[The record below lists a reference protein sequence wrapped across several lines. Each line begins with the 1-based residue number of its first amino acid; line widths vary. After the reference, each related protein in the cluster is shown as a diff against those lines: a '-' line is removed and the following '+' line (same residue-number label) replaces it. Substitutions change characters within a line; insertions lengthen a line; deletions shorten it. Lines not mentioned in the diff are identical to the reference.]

1 MIIRTPDQR
10 LRVFVSSTLQEM
22 AEERVAAREAIN
34 RLRLSP
40 VMFEIGARP
49 HPPQDLYRSYLD
61 QSHIFI
67 GLYWE
72 RYGWVAPDMDI
83 SGLEDEYR
91 LCGNK
96 PKLIYIKSPAPN
108 REPRLKQ
115 LLDDIRNDDSVS
127 YKPFSTAAELQQLIE
142 NDLAIMLTER
152 FEMTQQPAEASA
164 LPAHYN
170 NLPAASTQLIGR
182 EADIDRIANLV
193 LRGDVRLVTLYGP
206 GGIGK
211 TRLATEAGRRVLNQF
226 THGVCFVPLSTISD
240 HNLVIPA
247 IGAAL
252 GLGETRAA
260 GLTERVID
268 TLRDKHILLILD
280 NFEQVTPAATTL
292 ADLLAAA
299 PKLEMIVTSRT
310 VLHVRGEHELPVMPL
325 DLPSQRDGMTFEQ
338 IKACSAVQLF
348 VARASAVKADFD
360 LTPANAQAVAGIVA
374 HLDGLPLAIELAAA
388 RVKLLTP
395 QAILPRLIDAGQQ
408 ARLLSGGARDLPE
421 RQQTLLN
428 TLAWSYSL
436 LTPEEQ
442 CWFERLSVFVDGWT
456 LESVTPICAFE
467 DEFAAVD
474 AMGSLADK
482 SLIMRV
488 TSSNGGE
495 RFTMLNTLREYAGAK
510 LAERGETDQIA
521 EHHSAYFSKLAM
533 QSEPQIVSA
542 QQREWLAVLDDENSN
557 LQAALNWLIDKGD
570 VAVAAHMGWALR
582 AYWLIT
588 TRQSESLRWM
598 TAALSR
604 LDTAPD
610 SDGKVDQSKVL
621 ARAKALSVAG
631 FSAAWQGN
639 ADWARFLLADAE
651 SINEQSPNM
660 HIMAMVHTGYA
671 IAALST
677 ADLATSQTHFEQSI
691 ACYREAGDIWSAVM
705 ALNGLLRVAGLNCDF
720 ATSDRVYNDLQA
732 LLPALNDQVSIAVAT
747 CEMGFVSLQRRDVA
761 LAETQLRQA
770 IRQCREAGYREG
782 VIWSLESLAGAAF
795 VSGNVL
801 RAATLLGASS
811 KLRDL
816 AGIPVW
822 HQAEG
827 SELNALKQLLREKA
841 PEQFDAALAFG
852 ENMTLDQAVSFA
864 TAS

>member
-22 AEERVAAREAIN
+22 SEERVAAREAIN

-49 HPPQDLYRSYLD
+49 HPPQDLYRAYLE

-72 RYGWVAPDMDI
+72 RYGWVAPDMTI

-115 LLDDIRNDDSVS
+115 LLDDIRNDDGVS
-127 YKPFSTAAELQQLIE
+127 YKPFSSAAELQQLIE

-152 FEMTQQPAEASA
+152 FEMTQQPADTNA

-170 NLPAASTQLIGR
+170 NLLAASTPLIGR
-182 EADIDRIANLV
+182 DEDIERIAELV

-211 TRLATEAGRRVLNQF
+211 TRLATEAGRRLLNRF
-226 THGVCFVPLSTISD
+226 THGVCFVPLSTIND

-260 GLTERVID
+260 GLTERVREA
-268 TLRDKHILLILD
+268 LRDKHMLLILD
-280 NFEQVTPAATTL
+280 NFEQVMPAATAI

-310 VLHVRGEHELPVMPL
+310 VLRVRGEHECPVMPL
-325 DLPSQRDGMTFEQ
+325 DLPEHRDAMSFEQ

-348 VARASAVKADFD
+348 VERASAVKRDFT
-360 LTPANAQAVAGIVA
+360 LTPANAQAVAGIVKQ
-374 HLDGLPLAIELAAA
+374 LDGLPLAIELAAA
-388 RVKLLTP
+388 RVKMLTP
-395 QAILPRLIDAGQQ
+395 QAILSRLIDAGQQ
-408 ARLLSGGARDLPE
+408 AKLLSGGARDLPE

-428 TLAWSYSL
+428 TLAWSYGL

-442 CWFERLSVFVDGWT
+442 RWFERISVFVDGWT
-456 LESVTPICAFE
+456 LESVTPICEFE
-467 DEFAAVD
+467 DEFAAMD

-482 SLIMRV
+482 SLIMRM
-488 TSSNGGE
+488 TALSSDE
-495 RFTMLNTLREYAGAK
+495 RFTMLNTLRDYAAAK
-510 LAERGETDQIA
+510 LAARGEIDRVA
-521 EHHSAYFSKLAM
+521 ERHATYFAALAL
-533 QSEPQIVSA
+533 QAEPEIVGA
-542 QQREWLAVLDDENSN
+542 GQKEWVAKIDDENSN
-557 LQAALNWLIDKGD
+557 IQAALNWLIDKGD
-570 VAVAAHMGWALR
+570 AASAANAGWALR

-604 LDTAPD
+604 LDTAPEP
-610 SDGKVDQSKVL
+610 DGSVNTAKLKS
-621 ARAKALSVAG
+621 RAKALSVAG

-651 SINEQSPNM
+651 SITQNVADP
-660 HIMAMVHTGYA
+660 HLLAMVHTGHA
-671 IAALST
+671 IAALSIQEYEK
-677 ADLATSQTHFEQSI
+677 SQAHFEQGL
-691 ACYREAGDIWSAVM
+691 ACYREAGDLWSAVM
-705 ALNGLLRVAGLNCDF
+705 VLNGILRVAGERHDF
-720 ATSDRVYNDLQA
+720 ETAERAHYELMAV
-732 LLPALNDQVSIAVAT
+732 LPHLGDGVSVAVANFET
-747 CEMGFVSLQRRDVA
+747 GFVAFQRGDIA
-761 LAETQLRQA
+761 TAEPQLRKA
-770 IRQCREAGYREG
+770 VRMCRDAGYREG
-782 VIWSLESLAGAAF
+782 VIWSIETLAGAAF
-795 VSGNVL
+795 AAGDL
-801 RAATLLGASS
+801 QRASTLLGAASTM
-811 KLRDL
+811 RDL

-822 HQAEG
+822 HMDEG
-827 SELNALKQLLREKA
+827 TMLKNLVQSVKA
-841 PEQFDAALAFG
+841 QDPQGYQTAWARGTA
-852 ENMTLDQAVSFA
+852 MSLDQAVA
-864 TAS
+864 YASG

>member
-22 AEERVAAREAIN
+22 AEERIAAREAIN

-72 RYGWVAPDMDI
+72 RYGWVAPDMTL

-96 PKLIYIKSPAPN
+96 PKLIYIKTPAPN

-127 YKPFSTAAELQQLIE
+127 YKSFSSAAELQQLIE

-152 FEMTQQPAEASA
+152 FEMTQQPAETGA
-164 LPAHYN
+164 LPAHHN
-170 NLPAASTQLIGR
+170 NLPAASTPLIGR
-182 EADIDRIANLV
+182 EEDVKRIAELV

-211 TRLATEAGRRVLNQF
+211 TRLATEAGRRVHNQF
-226 THGVCFVPLSTISD
+226 THGVCFVPLSTITD

-260 GLTERVID
+260 GLNERV
-268 TLRDKHILLILD
+268 TEALRDKHMLLILD
-280 NFEQVTPAATTL
+280 NFEQVMPAATAI

-310 VLHVRGEHELPVMPL
+310 VLRVRGEHECPVLPL
-325 DLPSQRDGMTFEQ
+325 DLPEHREVLTFEQ
-338 IKACSAVQLF
+338 IKACAAVQLF
-348 VARASAVKADFD
+348 VERAAAVKGDFT
-360 LTPANAQAVAGIVA
+360 LTPANAQAVAGIVRQ
-374 HLDGLPLAIELAAA
+374 LDGLPLAIELAAA
-388 RVKLLTP
+388 RIKMMAP
-395 QAILPRLIDAGQQ
+395 QAIYARLVDAGQQ

-428 TLAWSYSL
+428 TLAWSYGL
-436 LTPEEQ
+436 LTPDEQ
-442 CWFERLSVFVDGWT
+442 RWFERLGVYVDGWT
-456 LESVTPICAFE
+456 MDSVTPICEFE
-467 DEFAAVD
+467 DEFAAMD
-474 AMGSLADK
+474 AMSSLADK

-488 TSSNGGE
+488 TTPHTE
-495 RFTMLNTLREYAGAK
+495 RFSMLNTLRDYATTK
-510 LAERGETDQIA
+510 LAARGETDHVA
-521 EHHSAYFSKLAM
+521 ERHAAYFAHLALQAEPEIVGAGQKEWVAKLN
-533 QSEPQIVSA
+533 
-542 QQREWLAVLDDENSN
+542 DENSN
-557 LQAALNWLIDKGD
+557 VQAALNWLIDKGD
-570 VAVAAHMGWALR
+570 AAMAANAGWALR

-610 SDGKVDQSKVL
+610 AAGNNDPAKMI

-639 ADWARFLLADAE
+639 ADWAHFLLADAE
-651 SINEQSPNM
+651 SISTHVPNP
-660 HIMAMVHTGYA
+660 HVMAMVHTGYA
-671 IAALST
+671 IAALSIQS
-677 ADLATSQTHFEQSI
+677 LETSQAHFEQSLTH
-691 ACYREAGDIWSAVM
+691 YREAGDAWSAVM
-705 ALNGLLRVAGLNCDF
+705 VLNGLLRVAGLRCDF
-720 ATSDRVYNDLQA
+720 ATSDRVYQALQA
-732 LLPALNDQVSIAVAT
+732 MLPTLSDRVSIAVAT
-747 CEMGFVSLQRRDVA
+747 YEMGFVSLQRGDLE
-761 LAETQLRQA
+761 LAEKQLRDA
-770 IRQCREAGYREG
+770 IRLCREAGYREG
-782 VIWSLESLAGAAF
+782 VIWSLESLAGVARQA
-795 VSGNVL
+795 GDL
-801 RAATLLGASS
+801 QRAGTLLGAAGTI
-811 KLRDL
+811 RDL

-827 SELNALKQLLREKA
+827 SDLNLLKQAIMEK
-841 PEQFDAALAFG
+841 DAQLFKAAYALG
-852 ENMTLDQAVSFA
+852 EAMSLDQAVNYA
-864 TAS
+864 TA

>member
-22 AEERVAAREAIN
+22 AEERAAAREAIN

-49 HPPQDLYRSYLD
+49 HPPQALYRSYLD

-72 RYGWVAPDMDI
+72 RYGWVAPDMTI

-91 LCGNK
+91 LCGDK

-127 YKPFSTAAELQQLIE
+127 YKSFNSAAELQQLIE

-152 FEMTQQPAEASA
+152 FEMTQQAPDAGA

-170 NLPAASTQLIGR
+170 NLPASSTPLIGR
-182 EADIDRIANLV
+182 NDEIARVADLL
-193 LRGDVRLVTLYGP
+193 LRGDVRLVTLHGP

-211 TRLATEAGRRVLNQF
+211 TRLAIEAGRRALNHF
-226 THGVCFVPLSTISD
+226 THGVCFVPLSSITD

-268 TLRDKHILLILD
+268 TLREKHLLLILD
-280 NFEQVTPAATTL
+280 NFEQVMPAAT
-292 ADLLAAA
+292 AIAELLAAA
-299 PKLEMIVTSRT
+299 PKIEMIVTSRT
-310 VLHVRGEHELPVMPL
+310 VLHVRGEHECPVLPL
-325 DLPSQRDGMTFEQ
+325 ELPPQRDALTHEQ
-338 IKACSAVQLF
+338 IKRSAAVQLF
-348 VARASAVKADFD
+348 VERAKAVKADFD

-388 RVKLLTP
+388 RVKLLSP
-395 QAILPRLIDAGQQ
+395 QAILPKLIDAGQG

-428 TLAWSYSL
+428 TLAWSYGL
-436 LTPEEQ
+436 LTADEQ
-442 CWFERLSVFVDGWT
+442 RWFERVSVFVDGWT
-456 LESVTPICAFE
+456 LDAVTPVCEFE
-467 DEFAAVD
+467 DVFAAMD
-474 AMGSLADK
+474 AMSSLADK
-482 SLIMRV
+482 SLIMHMRAADD
-488 TSSNGGE
+488 TE
-495 RFTMLNTLREYAGAK
+495 RFSMLNTLRDYAALK
-510 LAERGETDQIA
+510 LAARGESDHVAGRHAAHFAQ
-521 EHHSAYFSKLAM
+521 LAL
-533 QSEPQIVSA
+533 QSEQQIVGA
-542 QQREWLAVLDDENSN
+542 GQKEWLAKLDAENSN
-557 LQAALNWLIDKGD
+557 IQSALNFLIDKGD
-570 VAVAAHMGWALR
+570 AVSAANAGWALR

-610 SDGKVDQSKVL
+610 AEGHVDPQKIQ

-639 ADWARFLLADAE
+639 ADWAGFLLADAE
-651 SINEQSPNM
+651 HISQQSPNP
-660 HIMAMVHTGYA
+660 HIMAMVHTGHA
-671 IAALST
+671 IAALSSK
-677 ADLATSQTHFEQSI
+677 DLATSQAHFEHSL
-691 ACYREAGDIWSAVM
+691 ASYREAGDAWSALMV
-705 ALNGLLRVAGLNCDF
+705 LNGLLRVAGLRCDF
-720 ATSDRVYNDLQA
+720 ETSDRVYRDLQA
-732 LLPALNDQVSIAVAT
+732 MLPSLSDQVSVAVAT
-747 CEMGFVSLQRRDVA
+747 CEMGFVSLQRGDFA
-761 LAETQLRQA
+761 LAEKQLREA
-770 IRQCREAGYREG
+770 IVMCRDAGYREG
-782 VIWSLESLAGAAF
+782 VIWSLESLSAAAHQAGNA
-795 VSGNVL
+795 L
-801 RAATLLGASS
+801 RAATLFGAAST
-811 KLRDL
+811 LRDL

-827 SELNALKQLLREKA
+827 TDLSLLKQAIMKQT
-841 PEQFDAALAFG
+841 PQQFEAAFASGAAMAL
-852 ENMTLDQAVSFA
+852 EQAVSYA
-864 TAS
+864 IT

>member
-22 AEERVAAREAIN
+22 SEERVAAREAIN

-49 HPPQDLYRSYLD
+49 HPPQDLYRAYLE

-72 RYGWVAPDMDI
+72 RYGWVAPDMTI

-115 LLDDIRNDDSVS
+115 LLDDIRNDDGVS
-127 YKPFSTAAELQQLIE
+127 YKPFSSAAELQQLIE

-152 FEMTQQPAEASA
+152 FEMTQQPADTNA

-170 NLPAASTQLIGR
+170 NLPAASTPLIGR
-182 EADIDRIANLV
+182 DEDIERIAELV

-211 TRLATEAGRRVLNQF
+211 TRLATEAGRRLLNRF
-226 THGVCFVPLSTISD
+226 THGVCFVPLSTIND

-260 GLTERVID
+260 GLTERVREA
-268 TLRDKHILLILD
+268 LRDKHMLLILD
-280 NFEQVTPAATTL
+280 NFEQVMPAATAI

-310 VLHVRGEHELPVMPL
+310 VLRVRGEHECPVLPL
-325 DLPSQRDGMTFEQ
+325 DLPEHRDAMSFEQ

-348 VARASAVKADFD
+348 VERASAVKRDFT
-360 LTPANAQAVAGIVA
+360 LTPANAQAVAGIVKQ
-374 HLDGLPLAIELAAA
+374 LDGLPLAIELAAA
-388 RVKLLTP
+388 RMKMLTP
-395 QAILPRLIDAGQQ
+395 QAILSRLIDAGQQ
-408 ARLLSGGARDLPE
+408 AKLLSGGARDLPE

-428 TLAWSYSL
+428 TLAWSYGL

-442 CWFERLSVFVDGWT
+442 RWFERISVFVDGWT
-456 LESVTPICAFE
+456 LESVTPICEFE
-467 DEFAAVD
+467 DEFAAMD

-482 SLIMRV
+482 SLIMRM
-488 TSSNGGE
+488 TALSSDE
-495 RFTMLNTLREYAGAK
+495 RFTMLNTLRDYAAAK
-510 LAERGETDQIA
+510 LAARGEIDRVA
-521 EHHSAYFSKLAM
+521 ERHATYFAALAL
-533 QSEPQIVSA
+533 QAEPEIVGA
-542 QQREWLAVLDDENSN
+542 GQKEWVAKIDDENSN
-557 LQAALNWLIDKGD
+557 IQAALNWLIDKGD
-570 VAVAAHMGWALR
+570 AASAANAGWALR

-604 LDTAPD
+604 LDTAPEP
-610 SDGKVDQSKVL
+610 DGSVNTAKLK

-651 SINEQSPNM
+651 SITQNVADP
-660 HIMAMVHTGYA
+660 HLLAMVHTGHA
-671 IAALST
+671 IAALSIQEYEK
-677 ADLATSQTHFEQSI
+677 SQAHFEQGL
-691 ACYREAGDIWSAVM
+691 ACYREAGDLWSAVM
-705 ALNGLLRVAGLNCDF
+705 VLNGILRVAGERHDF
-720 ATSDRVYNDLQA
+720 ETAERAHHELMAV
-732 LLPALNDQVSIAVAT
+732 LPHLGDGVSVAVANFET
-747 CEMGFVSLQRRDVA
+747 GFVAFQRGDIA
-761 LAETQLRQA
+761 TAEPQLRKA
-770 IRQCREAGYREG
+770 VRMCRDAGYREG
-782 VIWSLESLAGAAF
+782 VIWSIETLAGAAF
-795 VSGNVL
+795 AAGDL
-801 RAATLLGASS
+801 QRASTLLGAASTM
-811 KLRDL
+811 RDL

-822 HQAEG
+822 HMDEG
-827 SELNALKQLLREKA
+827 TMLKNLVQSVKA
-841 PEQFDAALAFG
+841 QDPQGYQTAWARGTA
-852 ENMTLDQAVSFA
+852 MSLDQAVA
-864 TAS
+864 YASG